1 LGWLARVCALC
12 TVLQANMIYRRNLYV
27 NVTTTGA
34 GACGSCQGPD
44 GTQSKC
50 LAGCPSCSKHQ
61 PGCNH
66 TAMTECRHACK
77 AICDV
82 ACGKA
87 KPVPG
92 QPMPPVPGGTLDTTI
107 NSNTFASLT
116 KSSRLSGEKTVF
128 FVPLLLRTEY
138 FAKTGS
144 G

>member
-1 LGWLARVCALC
+1 MGWLARVCVC